1 MHDPDRLILLGE
13 IGSAHGIRGEV
24 AIRTFTEDPA
34 DIAAYGA
41 LSDKTGNRTFV
52 IASVR
57 VTSKAVIAKIKGID
71 DRTAAEKLRN
81 IKLYIKRACLP
92 EPEAG
97 AFYYEDLTG
106 LKALDTTGAELGT
119 VAGVVNF
126 GAGDLLEVSRP
137 GERETLLVPFTLDAV
152 PKVDLA
158 SGTVSVVPPAFTD
171 ATEKQS
177 ADDAPRDEE

>member
-1 MHDPDRLILLGE
+1 MPNPDRLILLGE

-24 AIRTFTEDPA
+24 AIRTFTENPA

-41 LSDKTGNRTFV
+41 LSDKTGDRTFV
-52 IASVR
+52 IANVR
-57 VTSKAVIAKIKGID
+57 VTSKAVIAKIRGID

-81 IKLYIKRACLP
+81 IKLYIKRGRLP

-106 LKALDTTGAELGT
+106 LKAVDQTGAELGT
-119 VAGVVNF
+119 IAGVVNF
-126 GAGDLLEVSRP
+126 GAGDLLEVARP

-152 PKVDLA
+152 PSVDLA
-158 SGTVSVVPPAFTD
+158 SGTVSVVPPDFAEAD
-171 ATEKQS
+171 EQQS
-177 ADDAPRDEE
+177 ADDAQRDED